1 MEDNKCV
8 ILDLTDCRY
17 LGELH
22 QRIKVAFDF
31 PDYYGENWDAF
42 YDLICTDSKAEK
54 IIILGKSEMSKSL
67 VRQFERMCET
77 IEDAKCHLAGYGISL
92 EYEIEE

>member
-8 ILDLTDCRY
+8 VLDLSDCKY
-17 LGELH
+17 LSELH

-42 YDLICTDSKAEK
+42 YDLLCMDSKAER
-54 IIILGKSEMSKSL
+54 IIIIGKSEMSLKL
-67 VRQFERMCET
+67 ENQLERMCAT
-77 IEDAKCHLAGYGISL
+77 IEDAKAHLAGFGIPL

>member
-8 ILDLTDCRY
+8 VLNLTGCKY
-17 LGELH
+17 VGELH

-31 PDYYGENWDAF
+31 PDYYGENWNAF
-42 YDLICTDSKAEK
+42 YDLICTDSKAER
-54 IIILGKSEMSKSL
+54 IIIKGKSEMSKNL
-67 VRQFERMCET
+67 ENELEGMIDT
-77 IEDAKCHLAGYGISL
+77 LDDAIEHLAGFGISL

>member
-1 MEDNKCV
+1 MEVNKCV

-42 YDLICTDSKAEK
+42 YDLICTDSKAER
-54 IIILGKSEMSKSL
+54 IIIKGKSEMSKNL
-67 VRQFERMCET
+67 ENELEGMIDT
-77 IEDAKCHLAGYGISL
+77 LDDAIEHLAGFGISL

>member
-1 MEDNKCV
+1 MRDSQCV
-8 ILDLTDCRY
+8 VLDLTGCNC

-22 QRIKVAFDF
+22 LRIKEAFDF

-42 YDLICTDSKAEK
+42 YDLICTDSQAER
-54 IIILGKSEMSKSL
+54 IIIIGKSQMATKLED
-67 VRQFERMCET
+67 QFHRMCRT
-77 IEDAKCHLAGYGISL
+77 LDDAKNHLAGFGISL

>member
-8 ILDLTDCRY
+8 VLNLTGCKY
-17 LGELH
+17 VGELH

-42 YDLICTDSKAEK
+42 YDLICTDSKAERIM
-54 IIILGKSEMSKSL
+54 IIGKSEMSKNL
-67 VRQFERMCET
+67 ENELERMSDT
-77 IEDAKCHLAGYGISL
+77 LDDAKDHLAGFGISL

>member
-1 MEDNKCV
+1 MKDKYTV
-8 ILDLTDCRY
+8 ILDLTDCKY

-31 PDYYGENWDAF
+31 PDYYGENWNAF

-54 IIILGKSEMSKSL
+54 IIILGKSEMSKNL
-67 VRQFERMCET
+67 EAQVERMCET
-77 IEDAKCHLAGYGISL
+77 IDDAKCHLAGFGIPL